1 MGEAIT
7 IAIAALI
14 LGLIFSFFSKSKS
27 TRKREALQKPRDVD
41 ANILYGNEL
50 VEKKQYDE
58 ALKYFNNIDRSIS
71 AMHNLNADFQ
81 KGFIYHQKSNYKEAK
96 YNFEL
101 VTKSPDAYKKD
112 YRELVALSY
121 FFIGGYYYL
130 DNDLSNAKAYK
141 QKAIEHNGELA
152 VFKVDQFGGYFD
164 L

>member
-7 IAIAALI
+7 MAIAALI
-14 LGLIFSFFSKSKS
+14 LGLIFSLFSKSKS

-58 ALKYFNNIDRSIS
+58 ALKFFNNIDRSIS
-71 AMHNLNADFQ
+71 TMHNLNADFQ
-81 KGFIYHQKSNYKEAK
+81 KGVIYYHKSNFKESK

-101 VTKSPDAYKKD
+101 VLKSPEAYKKD
-112 YRELVALSY
+112 YHELVALSY

-130 DNDLSNAKAYK
+130 DNDFSNAKAYK
-141 QKAIEHNGELA
+141 QKAIEHNDELA